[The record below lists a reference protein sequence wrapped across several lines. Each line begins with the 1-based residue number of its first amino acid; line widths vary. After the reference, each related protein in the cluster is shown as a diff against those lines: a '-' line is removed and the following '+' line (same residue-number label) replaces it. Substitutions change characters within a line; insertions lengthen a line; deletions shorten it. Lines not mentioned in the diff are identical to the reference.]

1 MRNIGKA
8 RCRSTEHGEHEIGR
22 DRETGHEH
30 EISHDCE
37 IGHDHDTCRRGVAGV
52 DCGVRCGHVV
62 GKGHVAGSLVADIPT
77 TNRRAPRGSC
87 IHVADEG
94 SGTVL
99 GAMMIIAAAL
109 LLGALAVAG
118 RLFICQTQAR
128 GVADTAAVSAATA
141 LMNGD
146 GSPCE
151 TARQVAVRNEAR
163 LDSCVVDGEDV
174 EVRARLPTGVPL
186 LGEVGARSRA
196 GPVPC
201 E

>member
-1 MRNIGKA
+1 MRNTGKA
-8 RCRSTEHGEHEIGR
+8 RCRSTEYGDREIGR
-22 DRETGHEH
+22 DRETGHERK
-30 EISHDCE
+30 ISHDCD
-37 IGHDHDTCRRGVAGV
+37 IGHDRDTCRRGVAGV

-118 RLFICQTQAR
+118 RLFICQTQVR

>member
-1 MRNIGKA
+1 MRNTGKA
-8 RCRSTEHGEHEIGR
+8 RCRSTEHGDREIGR
-22 DRETGHEH
+22 DRETGHERK
-30 EISHDCE
+30 ISHDCD
-37 IGHDHDTCRRGVAGV
+37 IGHDRDTCRRGVAGV
-52 DCGVRCGHVV
+52 DCGVRCGHVA
-62 GKGHVAGSLVADIPT
+62 GKSHVAGSLVADKPT
-77 TNRRAPRGSC
+77 ASRRAPRGSC
-87 IHVADEG
+87 IQVADEG

-186 LGEVGARSRA
+186 LGEVDARSRA